1 MNKKDLKKKLVS
13 CQKSIEQV
21 RAQKRA
27 LEEDTRAAEAEFKE
41 NKDKALAAALQKK
54 VDDLHKHL
62 KDLSEGCEEMEK
74 ELESHQ
80 RDLLS
85 MIPDEMVQ
93 MDNATLN
100 KLAVLLSKQP
110 GSTDEMMDKF
120 SEIYSHQRKS
130 DIPCYDGIVSE
141 EKPIE
146 DWFREA
152 ERVARTAGWN
162 DEQKLR
168 LFSDRLSKMALRFH
182 VELLQQTPDISYQD
196 WKREMKKGF
205 KNDAE
210 IERRKKQLTNLKQTT
225 SHRVREFILLIDE
238 QYLRA
243 YGKTL
248 AESKDP
254 DIALLRDNTKK
265 DIVYKGLLPPL
276 AEELWHRTS
285 ARTTYAELIKLAG
298 EVEEILNRKAL
309 LRPETIFKIN
319 HIAADSTESHSTG
332 DFLDEEFDGLTI
344 DELNSSSHIE
354 SSSAHENLSDLST
367 YEPVIRWM
375 RKEPKTQGHYY
386 QEAGMLLGCVNGLW
400 RNPTNYR
407 SEPKLDLF
415 ESQGNRP
422 DYARRSRPSYQE
434 ERSSENGR
442 SRPSKWY
449 DDPASE

>member
-1 MNKKDLKKKLVS
+1 MSSIKKDLKKKLEK
-13 CQKSIEQV
+13 CQATIVKT
-21 RAQKRA
+21 RTQKK
-27 LEEDTRAAEAEFKE
+27 AAEAEAKAAEAELRAGNSASE
-41 NKDKALAAALQKK
+41 NTELKKKIALLNTA
-54 VDDLHKHL
+54 VTDLT
-62 KDLSEGCEEMEK
+62 SGCEELEK
-74 ELESHQ
+74 ELATHQ
-80 RDLLS
+80 RDLMS
-85 MIPDEMVQ
+85 MVPDEMVQ
-93 MDNATLN
+93 MDGSTLN
-100 KLAVLLSKQP
+100 KLAALLSKQP

-146 DWFREA
+146 DWLREA
-152 ERVARTAGWN
+152 ERIGRTAGWN

-168 LFSDRLSKMALRFH
+168 LFGDRLSKMALRFH
-182 VELLQQTPDISYQD
+182 VELLRQTPNISYQD
-196 WKREMKKGF
+196 WKIEMKKGF

-210 IERRKKQLTNLKQTT
+210 IERRKKQLENLKQTT
-225 SHRVREFILLIDE
+225 SHRVREFISLIDE

-243 YGKTL
+243 YGKKL

-254 DIALLRDNTKK
+254 DISLLRDNTKK

-285 ARTTYAELIKLAG
+285 ARTTYAELIRLAG

-309 LRPETIFKIN
+309 LRPETIFKVN
-319 HIAADSTESHSTG
+319 HITARSTESHSTG

-354 SSSAHENLSDLST
+354 SSSAQENHPDSSS

-375 RKEPKTQGHYY
+375 KKEPRLQGHHY
-386 QEAGMLLGCVNGLW
+386 QKAGILPGCLDGL
-400 RNPTNYR
+400 RCNPANYR
-407 SEPKLDLF
+407 SETRPDVLA
-415 ESQGNRP
+415 SQQ
-422 DYARRSRPSYQE
+422 DYARRSRPSYRE
-434 ERSSENGR
+434 EQSGR